1 MSSPAEKKNP
11 GATAERILFLLKTR
25 GPLKTADLAPLL
37 KVSLEATRQQLQ
49 KLLDGELIAGQM
61 MPAQGAGRPSQ
72 KWVLTEQAQARF
84 PDTHAHLTLQ
94 LIDSIRAVYGSDG
107 VERIVT
113 DMERVNTAQY
123 LDVCAPLPT
132 LEERVRALAQIREV
146 AGYMASVEADGD
158 GDGDGWL
165 LIESHC
171 PICVAA
177 QQCQGFCRSELQV
190 FQAAIGELGQV
201 QRVEHLITGDRRCV
215 YRICATQPSPCP

>member
-1 MSSPAEKKNP
+1 MSPPAEKKNP

-37 KVSLEATRQQLQ
+37 KVSLEATRQQVQRLV
-49 KLLDGELIAGQM
+49 DSELIRGQV

-84 PDTHAHLTLQ
+84 PDTHANLTLQ
-94 LIDSIRAVYGSDG
+94 LIDSIRAVYGADG
-107 VERIVT
+107 VERIVS
-113 DMERVNTAQY
+113 DMERINRAEY
-123 LDVCAPLPT
+123 LAVCAPLAT
-132 LEERVRALAQIREV
+132 LEARVRALAQIREV

-158 GDGDGWL
+158 AWL

-177 QQCQGFCRSELQV
+177 QQCQGFCRAELQV
-190 FQAAIGELGQV
+190 FQAAIGELGEV
-201 QRVEHLITGDRRCV
+201 QRVEHLITGGRRCV
-215 YRICATQPSPCP
+215 YRIQAPQAS